1 MQYDGDQD
9 LVDVLAEE
17 FLARR
22 RRGEICDVEEY
33 VGKYPD
39 RADDIRDVF
48 ATLDFVLDT
57 QPVQE
62 ELPCIPDYQIV
73 REIGRG
79 GMGIVYEARQI
90 SLGRIVALK
99 IIPQTLLDNKLSVQR
114 FELEART
121 AAQLEHENIVPVFD
135 VGFENRLNYFSMRF
149 IDGKGLD
156 VVIQNI
162 RKILRQSTNESS
174 NRKKLLGSIIHST
187 NGSLSGDLNPAT
199 VTKNDIA
206 KTTTADSS
214 GSQRVRSY
222 YHNAADICLQVAKA
236 LSYAHD
242 NGVLH
247 RDIKPSNLLLDRT
260 SKVWVADFGLAKTES
275 QDLTTTGNIVGTLR
289 FMSPERLEGIND
301 RRSDIYSL
309 GMTLY
314 ELLSLQPAFENTNQL
329 RILDKIK
336 NHNPLPLKMVDP
348 GIPTDLQTVVE
359 KSIEKDPRKRYQTAS
374 EFAEDLQL
382 FLDGRP
388 IKARRV
394 SHIEHLV
401 SWGRRN
407 PGIATSLATVMLL
420 IIVGLIGTSLAGLQ
434 FRNMAIEQE
443 RLAGVADR
451 EANENRQNLY
461 YAEMKLGV
469 EASESPNG
477 RRPLIE
483 LLEPWKPRDSAETDH
498 RGFEWYWLYSMLY
511 PDLKLLS
518 DESVKGLQF
527 NSDGSHFCKIWS
539 EKLSMSKWPEMDDIW
554 GRFLNPKSPMFFE
567 NVKLAASSDRIAFTY
582 NRESRPDDPSNQC
595 LEVWDWRLDEKV
607 FEIKDGGPLNMAWNH
622 DESQL
627 AVILPT
633 ALPSTKNCH
642 IKIYSTDTWETVR
655 ELELPF
661 FTERF
666 TLPMSFSNDGD
677 WLAIGVE
684 NNKRMSFA
692 ENVGR
697 FGVVC
702 YRTKSWKIEKTHFE
716 FNSLPF
722 ADIAWHPDKP
732 ELLMMSNNNSIK
744 RWSVDDDESVEA
756 ILQSAPS
763 SIGWRAD
770 GNQIVATVNGTVR
783 TFDLAMQPSQHW
795 LVADHPSV
803 FTVPQPADDE
813 LVVVVPQVSDIRPG
827 IWSMSQQPIPKQQL
841 FSPAIKHLS
850 TNVWPGTLVWHPD
863 GNLISSSVDTATTIW
878 NVSTGTSAYIID
890 DHYDCSIVGV
900 SMGWTADNRIYSS
913 YDGKV
918 SFHAENG
925 KVRQQQYSRA
935 LGELRLSSKRD
946 CMFWMH
952 GGRHSGWGEWG
963 IGKWNWE
970 NDTLTEIVSPQDG
983 IVRCRGKISA
993 NDRFIAIGVDDKLL
1007 IVEVSTGNILHQV
1020 DEEMHVVAIGWDGEN
1035 RIAYANQDGEIK
1047 ILETDNFS
1055 VVARMQGHT
1064 GKILALE
1071 FQPDGNRLASAA
1083 MDKTVRLWD
1092 SANGKNVVVLK
1103 QDAGVNALAW
1113 SPDGQRLASLNLKG
1127 YTTIYDATIGYNAA
1141 KVEVVPAA
1149 H

>member
-22 RRGEICDVEEY
+22 RRGENCDVEEY

-48 ATLDFVLDT
+48 ATLDFVLET

-62 ELPCIPDYQIV
+62 ELPCIPDYQII

-79 GMGIVYEARQI
+79 GMGIVFEARQI
-90 SLGRIVALK
+90 SLDRIVALK

-114 FELEART
+114 FEMEART
-121 AAQLEHENIVPVFD
+121 AAQLEHDNIVPVFD

-156 VVIQNI
+156 AVIQDI
-162 RKILRQSTNESS
+162 RKMLRQSAGKSS
-174 NRKKLLGSIIHST
+174 NRKKLLGSIFRSS
-187 NGSLSGDLNPAT
+187 NGSMSGVLGPDRE
-199 VTKNDIA
+199 TKNDVT
-206 KTTTADSS
+206 KSMTNDSS

-236 LSYAHD
+236 LSYAHE

-260 SKVWVADFGLAKTES
+260 GKAWVADFGLAKTES
-275 QDLTTTGNIVGTLR
+275 QDLTTTGSIVGTLR
-289 FMSPERLEGIND
+289 FMSPERLEGTND

-336 NHNPLPLKMVDP
+336 NHKPLPLKIVDP

-374 EFAEDLQL
+374 EFSEDLRL

-394 SHIEHLV
+394 SHLEQFV

-407 PGIATSLATVMLL
+407 PGIATSLAAVILL
-420 IIVGLIGTSLAGLQ
+420 VVVGLICTSLAALQ

-451 EANENRQNLY
+451 QANENRQNLY

-469 EASESPNG
+469 EAGESCNG

-483 LLEPWKPRDSAETDH
+483 LLEPWKPRDSAELDR
-498 RGFEWYWLYSMLY
+498 RGFEWYWLYSMLH
-511 PDLKLLS
+511 PNLELLS
-518 DESVKGLQF
+518 DNSPGGLQF
-527 NSDGSHFCKIWS
+527 NAAGSHFCKIS
-539 EKLSMSKWPEMDDIW
+539 PDKISVANWPEMEHVW
-554 GRFLNPKSPMFFE
+554 VRFLNPKTPMFFE

-582 NRESRPDDPSNQC
+582 NRDSHPDDPSNQC
-595 LEVWDWRLDEKV
+595 LEVWDWRLDKKL
-607 FEIKDGGPLNMAWNH
+607 FEMKDGGPLNMAWNH

-627 AVILPT
+627 AVISPT
-633 ALPSTKNCH
+633 TLPSTGDCY
-642 IKIYSTDTWETVR
+642 IKIFSTDTWELDR

-661 FTERF
+661 STERF
-666 TLPMSFSNDGD
+666 TLPMSFSNDGN

-684 NNKRMSFA
+684 NNRRMSFE
-692 ENVGR
+692 ENIGR

-702 YRTKSWKIEKTHFE
+702 YNTKTWKIEKTRFD

-722 ADIAWHPDKP
+722 ENIVWHPNSP
-732 ELLMMSNNNSIK
+732 ELLMMSGNNSIT
-744 RWSVDDDESVEA
+744 RWSVEDDESAEA

-763 SIGWRAD
+763 SIGWNAD
-770 GNQIVATVNGTVR
+770 GNQVVATVEGTVR
-783 TFDLAMQPSQHW
+783 TFDLAMEPLQHW
-795 LVADHPSV
+795 LVADHPGV
-803 FTVPQPADDE
+803 ITVPRPSDDE
-813 LVVVVPQVSDIRPG
+813 LVVVVPQESDIRPG
-827 IWSMSQQPIPKQQL
+827 IWSMSQRPTPKQQL

-863 GNLISSSVDTATTIW
+863 GDLISSSLDTATTIW
-878 NVSTGTSAYIID
+878 NVSTGTSAFIID
-890 DHYDCSIVGV
+890 DHYDCSIVGI
-900 SMGWTADNRIYSS
+900 SRGWTADNQLYAS

-918 SFHAENG
+918 SLHSESG
-925 KVRQQQYSRA
+925 KIQQKQYSRS
-935 LGELRLSSKRD
+935 LDEIGLSSDGD
-946 CMFWMH
+946 CVFWIH
-952 GGRHSGWGEWG
+952 GGPYSGWGKWG

-970 NDTLTEIVSPQDG
+970 TDSLTEIASPRDG
-983 IVRCRGKISA
+983 IVRCRGKVSSY
-993 NDRFIAIGVDDKLL
+993 DRFVAIGIDNKLV
-1007 IVEVSTGNILHQV
+1007 IVEVSTGNILHQI
-1020 DEEMHVVAIGWDGEN
+1020 DEKMHVVAIGWDGEN

-1047 ILETDNFS
+1047 ILETGTFN

-1064 GKILALE
+1064 GKILAID
-1071 FQPDGNRLASAA
+1071 FQPGGNRLASAA

-1092 SANGKNVVVLK
+1092 TETGKNVVVLK
-1103 QDAGVNALAW
+1103 QAAGVNAIAW
-1113 SPDGQRLASLNLKG
+1113 SPEGQRLASINLKG
-1127 YTTIYDATIGYNAA
+1127 YTTIYDATTGYAIA
-1141 KVEVVPAA
+1141 KADGNHHA
-1149 H
+1149 N